1 MPAADEVR
9 SVLLDAGLTEAG
21 DWGFQA
27 VDGTQPG
34 IVRLSYVRG
43 DCRTKEGSV
52 RYGNSQIT
60 LYVRALQAKGF
71 RVARIMGHET
81 ADKLLVMALKAKP

>member
-9 SVLLDAGLTEAG
+9 AILADAGLVEAG
-21 DWGFQA
+21 EWGYSVA
-27 VDGTQPG
+27 DSSQPG
-34 IVRLSYVRG
+34 LVRLSYVRG

-81 ADKLLVMALKAKP
+81 ADRLLVMECKSN